1 MQRTSEKLWLHVVL
15 YSPYSQNLTAVLIR
29 PYYVFVVREKI
40 KMTND
45 WRKKEIS
52 QGSKHIQDSWTP
64 KPSDELMM
72 LMTVNFLFIIYKPV
86 AVFTSLFLSPCWIV
100 ILHIA
105 YLTSFFRI
113 LSLGDPKKI
122 RQIEMRKLTPFL
134 LEIADFLSS
143 TIDTITDL
151 IQVRGCSN
159 QDYFFLNFMSSSS
172 TSFWF
177 LYAILW

>member
-1 MQRTSEKLWLHVVL
+1 MQRTSERFWLHVVL
-15 YSPYSQNLTAVLIR
+15 YSPHSQNLTAVLIR

-40 KMTND
+40 KMTNY

-113 LSLGDPKKI
+113 LSLGEPKKFV
-122 RQIEMRKLTPFL
+122 KLKWENWHRSCLKSPTFWVQQ
-134 LEIADFLSS
+134 S
-143 TIDTITDL
+143 TQSPI
-151 IQVRGCSN
+151 
-159 QDYFFLNFMSSSS
+159 
-172 TSFWF
+172 
-177 LYAILW
+177 

>member
-1 MQRTSEKLWLHVVL
+1 MCLQWEK
-15 YSPYSQNLTAVLIR
+15 
-29 PYYVFVVREKI
+29 KI

-64 KPSDELMM
+64 KPSDELMI

-86 AVFTSLFLSPCWIV
+86 VAVFTSLFLSPCWIA

-105 YLTSFFRI
+105 YLTSFFVF
-113 LSLGDPKKI
+113 LNQKI

-159 QDYFFLNFMSSSS
+159 QHFFFNFMSSSS
-172 TSFWF
+172 TYLWF
-177 LYAILW
+177 LYVILL

>member
-1 MQRTSEKLWLHVVL
+1 
-15 YSPYSQNLTAVLIR
+15 
-29 PYYVFVVREKI
+29 
-40 KMTND
+40 MTND

-64 KPSDELMM
+64 KPSDELMI
-72 LMTVNFLFIIYKPV
+72 LMTVNFLFIIYKPVV

-105 YLTSFFRI
+105 YLTSFF
-113 LSLGDPKKI
+113 LFVFYLLGEPKKI

-151 IQVRGCSN
+151 IRVRGCSN
-159 QDYFFLNFMSSSS
+159 QDLCHRTLRISDFLCNPFVKYS
-172 TSFWF
+172 T
-177 LYAILW
+177 

>member
-1 MQRTSEKLWLHVVL
+1 M
-15 YSPYSQNLTAVLIR
+15 
-29 PYYVFVVREKI
+29 FVVREKI

-113 LSLGDPKKI
+113 LSLGEPKKI

-159 QDYFFLNFMSSSS
+159 FKIFKNFMSSSS
-172 TSFWF
+172 MYFCF
-177 LYAILW
+177 LYAIIL

>member
-1 MQRTSEKLWLHVVL
+1 MC
-15 YSPYSQNLTAVLIR
+15 
-29 PYYVFVVREKI
+29 VVREKI

-86 AVFTSLFLSPCWIV
+86 TVFTSLFLSSCWIA

-105 YLTSFFRI
+105 VLTSFLVFYLWVNQKKSSNWNEKTDTVLAWNRWLSEFNNWHNHRFNSGKGMFELRFLKI
-113 LSLGDPKKI
+113 LCHRVLCI
-122 RQIEMRKLTPFL
+122 
-134 LEIADFLSS
+134 
-143 TIDTITDL
+143 
-151 IQVRGCSN
+151 SN
-159 QDYFFLNFMSSSS
+159 FYM
-172 TSFWF
+172 
-177 LYAILW
+177 

>member
-1 MQRTSEKLWLHVVL
+1 M
-15 YSPYSQNLTAVLIR
+15 TAVLIR

-64 KPSDELMM
+64 KPSDELMI

-113 LSLGDPKKI
+113 LSLGEPKKN

-151 IQVRGCSN
+151 IQVRGC
-159 QDYFFLNFMSSSS
+159 
-172 TSFWF
+172 
-177 LYAILW
+177 

>member
-1 MQRTSEKLWLHVVL
+1 MKQFVWRTYLMQRTSERLWFHFVL
-15 YSPYSQNLTAVLIR
+15 NSSCSQNLTAVLIR

-86 AVFTSLFLSPCWIV
+86 AVFTSLFLSPCWIA
-100 ILHIA
+100 ILHIT
-105 YLTSFFRI
+105 YLTSFF
-113 LSLGDPKKI
+113 
-122 RQIEMRKLTPFL
+122 
-134 LEIADFLSS
+134 
-143 TIDTITDL
+143 
-151 IQVRGCSN
+151 V
-159 QDYFFLNFMSSSS
+159 FFLWVNQKKFVKLKWENWHRSCLKSP
-172 TSFWF
+172 TFWVQQ
-177 LYAILW
+177 LTQSPI

>member
-1 MQRTSEKLWLHVVL
+1 M
-15 YSPYSQNLTAVLIR
+15 TAVLIR

-64 KPSDELMM
+64 KPSDELMI
-72 LMTVNFLFIIYKPV
+72 LMTVNFLFIIYKPVV

-105 YLTSFFRI
+105 YLTSFFSHFI
-113 LSLGDPKKI
+113 FGWTKKN

-159 QDYFFLNFMSSSS
+159 QDF
-172 TSFWF
+172 
-177 LYAILW
+177 

>member
-1 MQRTSEKLWLHVVL
+1 MKHFVWRTYLMQRTSERLWFHFVL
-15 YSPYSQNLTAVLIR
+15 NSSCSQNLTAVLIR

-86 AVFTSLFLSPCWIV
+86 AVFTSLFLSPCWIA
-100 ILHIA
+100 ILHIT
-105 YLTSFFRI
+105 YLTSFF
-113 LSLGDPKKI
+113 
-122 RQIEMRKLTPFL
+122 
-134 LEIADFLSS
+134 
-143 TIDTITDL
+143 
-151 IQVRGCSN
+151 V
-159 QDYFFLNFMSSSS
+159 FFLWVNQKKFVKLKWENWHRSCLKSP
-172 TSFWF
+172 TFWVQQ
-177 LYAILW
+177 LTQSPI